1 MEFDQY
7 HEPPEELSPE
17 LRTKARLFASLA
29 EEAEAINWYEQRLSL
44 EPDAEARAIMANA
57 QHEEFKHFAMDLE
70 FLFRRMPVWKEL
82 AEGVLFKDGNIVD
95 NGDAAE
101 GHGDAGDEDDGN
113 GSSAVPSG
121 GGSGGSLGIG
131 SLKGA
136 GL

>member
-29 EEAEAINWYEQRLSL
+29 EEAEAINWYEQRLSV
-44 EPDAEARAIMANA
+44 EPDEEARSIMANA

-70 FLFRRMPVWKEL
+70 FLLRRMPVWREL
-82 AEGVLFKDGNIVD
+82 AEGVLFRDGSIVE

-101 GHGDAGDEDDGN
+101 GHDDAEGHDEDESN
-113 GSSAVPSG
+113 GTRAAAPT
-121 GGSGGSLGIG
+121 GSGSLGIG

>member
-29 EEAEAINWYEQRLSL
+29 EEAEAINWYEQRLSV
-44 EPDAEARAIMANA
+44 EPDAEARSIMRNA
-57 QHEEFKHFAMDLE
+57 QHEEFKHFSMDLE
-70 FLFRRMPVWKEL
+70 FLFRRIPVWREL
-82 AEGVLFKDGNIVD
+82 AEGVLFREGDIVEH
-95 NGDAAE
+95 GEAAE
-101 GHGDAGDEDDGN
+101 AGTEDEDEAREN
-113 GSSAVPSG
+113 

-131 SLKGA
+131 SLRGA

>member
-29 EEAEAINWYEQRLSL
+29 EEAEAINWYEQRLSV
-44 EPDAEARAIMANA
+44 EPDEEAKSIMHNA

-70 FLFRRMPVWKEL
+70 FLFRRMPVWRQL
-82 AEGVLFKDGNIVD
+82 AEGVLFKDGDIVEH
-95 NGDAAE
+95 GEAAE
-101 GHGDAGDEDDGN
+101 AGTEEEDEG
-113 GSSAVPSG
+113 PSTG
-121 GGSGGSLGIG
+121 GGSDGSLGIG
-131 SLKGA
+131 SLRGA

>member
-7 HEPPEELSPE
+7 HEPPDELSPE

-29 EEAEAINWYEQRLSL
+29 EEAEAINWYEQRLSV
-44 EPDAEARAIMANA
+44 EPDAEARAIMHNA

-70 FLFRRMPVWKEL
+70 FLFRRMPVWSQL
-82 AEGVLFKDGNIVD
+82 AEGVLFKDGDIVEH
-95 NGDAAE
+95 GEAAE
-101 GHGDAGDEDDGN
+101 AGGDDDDGGATPSA
-113 GSSAVPSG
+113 GS
-121 GGSGGSLGIG
+121 GSLGIG